1 MDPQTIFNIVAGA
14 ILSVGGW
21 FARQVWDAV
30 KKLQQDLHD
39 LEVDMPKTYV
49 AKQDFSEAM
58 KEIKQGLDKIY
69 DKLDGKADK

>member
-1 MDPQTIFNIVAGA
+1 MDPQTIFNIVAGLA
-14 ILSVGGW
+14 LSVGGW

-39 LEVDMPKTYV
+39 LEVDMPKNYV
-49 AKQDFSEAM
+49 AKVDF
-58 KEIKQGLDKIY
+58 KETMDKIYDKLDRIY